1 MTIGERLKRV
11 RGGLRQQDFAKKI
24 GAPKSTVSRWE
35 RGDQTPSYE
44 ALNAILEA
52 FPEVNPS
59 WLVTGEGPFM
69 RTAVERGKRE
79 FQDDELHVNVLQ
91 ALIETLSCSGEK
103 KSRKYA
109 YLTFDLIN
117 LIAELREH
125 LPSVTEIKAMF
136 SALFFLV
143 DGAERYD
150 EKEGPE
156 EARGIVEALLK
167 VISGPEPRRNP
178 KNEK

>member
-69 RTAVERGKRE
+69 RSAVERGKRE
-79 FQDDELHVNVLQ
+79 FQDDELQINVLQ
-91 ALIETLSCSGEK
+91 AIIESTSGLDEK
-103 KSRKYA
+103 KANKLAR
-109 YLTFDLIN
+109 LTFDLIA
-117 LIAELREH
+117 LFVELRDH
-125 LPSVTEIKAMF
+125 LPSVTEIRNIFAAM
-136 SALFFLV
+136 SRLAE
-143 DGAERYD
+143 DGEIDRYD
-150 EKEGPE
+150 KWLDQDRVVAEL
-156 EARGIVEALLK
+156 LLK
-167 VISGPEPRRNP
+167 IVSGPEPRI
-178 KNEK
+178 